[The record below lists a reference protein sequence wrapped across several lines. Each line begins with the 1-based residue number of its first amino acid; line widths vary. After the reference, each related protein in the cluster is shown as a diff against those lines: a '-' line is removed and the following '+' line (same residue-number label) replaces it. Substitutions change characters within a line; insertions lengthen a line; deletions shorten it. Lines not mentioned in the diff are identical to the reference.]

1 MSELSFGPFINKYLH
16 LIHEQ
21 FKNIPETNNGRTNN
35 ISLTDS
41 LGWKYVNPIWIHNI
55 GIAGSPPKRGWQIQI
70 KNNLDRKYN
79 AGIIKLTLNCKIILK
94 LI

>member
-1 MSELSFGPFINKYLH
+1 MSELSFGPFINKYLS

-41 LGWKYVNPIWIHNI
+41 LMSGLAIFALKFPSLLQFEEAKLADPTLLHISDCVPKLSFLQITI
-55 GIAGSPPKRGWQIQI
+55 G
-70 KNNLDRKYN
+70 
-79 AGIIKLTLNCKIILK
+79 LNCLSA
-94 LI
+94 